1 MKDEQ
6 GNSGAG
12 REDLVNALIDGE
24 LNEAQIREL
33 TASVDDDRILA
44 RTIIEAFQLQQA
56 MAAIPVQRAP
66 ASLGKKLRSI
76 PRRQKAL
83 ARPVFFNPRWAFALA
98 AIPLMAVLV
107 YQSVDGQ
114 NTAEVA
120 QGKRDLALALSYFNK
135 TSRRATARIE
145 SAIDNGL
152 AVPVTDN
159 TVRTLQNRLEFNR
172 EYKL

>member
-1 MKDEQ
+1 MKDEK
-6 GNSGAG
+6 GNSGAD

-24 LNEAQIREL
+24 LNETQIREL

-83 ARPVFFNPRWAFALA
+83 ARPVFFSPRWAFALA
-98 AIPLMAVLV
+98 AIPLMAVLL
-107 YQSVDGQ
+107 YQPGDGQ
-114 NTAEVA
+114 NTAEIV
-120 QGKRDLALALSYFNK
+120 QGRKDLAVALSYFEK
-135 TSRRATARIE
+135 ASRRTTAQIE
-145 SAIDNGL
+145 SVIDVGL
-152 AVPVTDN
+152 TVPVTGN
-159 TVRTLQNRLEFNR
+159 TVRTLQNQLEFNR